1 MAFACCNVCAIP
13 CPSLFVSLFLF
24 FRSKPLICFHA
35 FLCGTSPSSYY
46 VTPAH
51 FGPVLHY
58 GYIWLQVILA
68 AAARICGRI
77 LPHVTGIS
85 NENDDMDITSLL
97 WLHLGPF
104 CFGWVITG
112 GLMMAA
118 LSLLG
123 ETETRVGAPG
133 C

>member
-1 MAFACCNVCAIP
+1 M
-13 CPSLFVSLFLF
+13 
-24 FRSKPLICFHA
+24 
-35 FLCGTSPSSYY
+35 
-46 VTPAH
+46 
-51 FGPVLHY
+51 
-58 GYIWLQVILA
+58 
-68 AAARICGRI
+68 
-77 LPHVTGIS
+77 TGIS

-123 ETETRVGAPG
+123 ETETRVGAPAADDVIREERLDNNSPVLLVAYD
-133 C
+133 